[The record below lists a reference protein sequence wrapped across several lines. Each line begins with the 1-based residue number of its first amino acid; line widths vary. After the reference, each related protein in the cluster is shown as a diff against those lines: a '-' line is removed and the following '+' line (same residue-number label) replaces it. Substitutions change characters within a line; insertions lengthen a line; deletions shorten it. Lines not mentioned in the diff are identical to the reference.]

1 MSDCIFCK
9 IRDGEIP
16 AKKIFEDDHVMVF
29 HDIAPKAPVHA
40 LMVPK
45 KHIRSLKTADESD
58 KDLLAHIMLTLPKV
72 AEQLGL
78 ADGFRTIL
86 NTEVGGGQEVFHI
99 HFHILGGRKMPF
111 A

>member
-58 KDLLAHIMLTLPKV
+58 KDLLAQIMLTLPKV

>member
-58 KDLLAHIMLTLPKV
+58 KDLMAHIMLTLPKV